1 MDKNQATGFIL
12 ISILMIAYF
21 WLFADAPQQP
31 ENIEGNP
38 IEQNDSKQA
47 ETNIQAKEKAIEY
60 QNDSTLNQALV
71 NQFGAFASVAKGES
85 SVSTFNTETL
95 TIKFNSKGGRIKS
108 VELKDFETFDGQ
120 PLIITNE
127 EDEEKELLFNTA
139 NGTINLYDLYFEM
152 EGSPQRDLGNGD
164 TIQIKF
170 TANVAPNKSIEQ
182 IYTLSGNQY
191 QVGYNLAFNGFT
203 NEILGDQLTL
213 QWNKKMR
220 KFEKDLE
227 QSRTKVT
234 MNYYSEEEGMDGL
247 SERSEEESEEIAEP
261 VKWFSFKQ
269 NFFMEA
275 FISEIPLKRAEF
287 ATDIEGLSD
296 EYVKRGKAKVEIPL
310 AEVTNKAGEFKYYFG
325 PNNYK
330 TLQKVAP
337 DFEENVYLGWFP
349 ISLVNKYIIINVFY
363 ILEKYISSYGW
374 IIIILVL
381 LIKLALSPL
390 SYKSYVS
397 MAKTKVLKPQLDE
410 IKEKHGGDMQK
421 AQADQ
426 MELYRKVGVNP
437 LSGCIPLLLQMPI
450 LFAMFYFFPS
460 SIELRQESFLWAT
473 DLSTYDSV
481 LNLPFEIPFYGDH
494 VSLFTILM
502 TLSTLLITW
511 SQGQVSSVQGP
522 MKNIQYFMPVIFM
535 FVLNSF
541 PAALSFYYLI
551 ANLITFGQQTLI
563 RRMIDEDKII
573 AILEENKKKNANK
586 KTSKFQQRLQE
597 AMKASEEAKKEKDKG
612 KNQKKKKK

>member
-1 MDKNQATGFIL
+1 MDKNQATGLIL

-21 WLFADAPQQP
+21 WFFADTPQQP
-31 ENIEGNP
+31 ENIESNQV
-38 IEQNDSKQA
+38 EQNDQQSQ
-47 ETNIQAKEKAIEY
+47 EPISSSNTESTTAIE
-60 QNDSTLNQALV
+60 NDSSLNQAIV
-71 NQFGAFASVAKGES
+71 NQYGAFAGIAKGES
-85 SVSTFNTETL
+85 KISTFNTETL
-95 TIKFNSKGGRIKS
+95 AIQFDSKGGRVKS
-108 VELKDFETFDGQ
+108 VQLKEFETFDGQ
-120 PLIITNE
+120 PLIITNQ

-139 NGTINLYDLYFEM
+139 SGEVNLFDLYFEM
-152 EGSPQRDLGNGD
+152 QGSPTRTLSNGD
-164 TIQIKF
+164 TIQVKF
-170 TANVAPNKSIEQ
+170 VAQLAPNKSIEQ

-191 QVGYNLAFNGFT
+191 QVGYSLAFNGFT

-213 QWNKKMR
+213 RWNKKMR
-220 KFEKDLE
+220 KFEKDLA

-247 SERSEEESEEIAEP
+247 SERSDEDSEEIAAP

-275 FISEIPLKRAEF
+275 LITDIPMKRAEF
-287 ATDIEGLSD
+287 ATDVEDLSD

-349 ISLVNKYIIINVFY
+349 ISLVNKYVIINVFY
-363 ILEKYISSYGW
+363 VLEKYISSYGL
-374 IIIILVL
+374 IIIILVF

-426 MELYRKVGVNP
+426 MDLYRKVGVNP

-460 SIELRQESFLWAT
+460 SIELRQESFLWAS

-481 LNLPFEIPFYGDH
+481 LSLPFEIPFYGDH

-597 AMKASEEAKKEKDKG
+597 AMKASEEAKKEKDK
-612 KNQKKKKK
+612 KNKKKKK

>member
-1 MDKNQATGFIL
+1 MDKNQATGLIL

-21 WLFADAPQQP
+21 WFFADTPQQP
-31 ENIEGNP
+31 ENIEGNQ
-38 IEQNDSKQA
+38 IEQNDQQKENSTSK
-47 ETNIQAKEKAIEY
+47 ETNEVTNVIE
-60 QNDSTLNQALV
+60 NDSSLNQALV
-71 NQFGAFASVAKGES
+71 NQFGAFAGVAKGES
-85 SVSTFNTETL
+85 QVSTFNTETL
-95 TIKFNSKGGRIKS
+95 AIQFDSKGGRIKN
-108 VELKDFETFDGQ
+108 VELKNFKTHDGQ
-120 PLIITNE
+120 PLIISNQ

-139 NGTINLYDLYFEM
+139 SGEVNLYDLYFEM
-152 EGSPQRDLGNGD
+152 QGSPQRQLSNGD

-170 TANVAPNKSIEQ
+170 VAQLASGKSIEQ
-182 IYTLSGNQY
+182 IYTLSGDQY
-191 QVGYNLAFNGFT
+191 QVGYSLAFNGLN

-213 QWNKKMR
+213 RWNKKMR

-227 QSRTKVT
+227 QSRMKVT

-247 SERSEEESEEIAEP
+247 SERSEEDNEEISEP

-275 FISEIPLKRAEF
+275 LITDIPMKRAEF

-296 EYVKRGKAKVEIPL
+296 DYVKRGKAKVEIPL

-349 ISLVNKYIIINVFY
+349 ISLVNKYVIINVFY
-363 ILEKYISSYGW
+363 VLEKYISNYGL
-374 IIIILVL
+374 IIIILVF

-426 MELYRKVGVNP
+426 MDLYRKVGVNP

-450 LFAMFYFFPS
+450 LFAMFYFFAS

-481 LNLPFEIPFYGDH
+481 LSLPFEIPFYGDH

-573 AILEENKKKNANK
+573 AILEENKKKNVNK

-597 AMKASEEAKKEKDKG
+597 AMKASEEAKKDKEK
-612 KNQKKKKK
+612 NKKKKK

>member
-1 MDKNQATGFIL
+1 MDKNQATGLIL

-21 WLFADAPQQP
+21 WFFADTPQQP
-31 ENIEGNP
+31 ENIEGNQQV
-38 IEQNDSKQA
+38 EQNDQKQQETTTTPQQEVA
-47 ETNIQAKEKAIEY
+47 EYE
-60 QNDSTLNQALV
+60 NDSTLNQALV

-85 SVSTFNTETL
+85 NTTKFNTETL
-95 TIKFNSKGGRIKS
+95 AIEFDSKGGRIKR

-120 PLIITNE
+120 PLIITNQ
-127 EDEEKELLFNTA
+127 EDEDKQLLFNTA
-139 NGTINLYDLYFEM
+139 AGEVNLYDLYFEM
-152 EGSPQRDLGNGD
+152 EGSPQRQLSNGD

-170 TANVAPNKSIEQ
+170 VANIAPNKSIEQ

-213 QWNKKMR
+213 LWNKKMR

-247 SERSEEESEEIAEP
+247 SERSEEDSEEVAEP

-275 FISEIPLKRAEF
+275 LITDIPMKRAEF
-287 ATDIEGLSD
+287 ATDIEDLSD
-296 EYVKRGKAKVEIPL
+296 DYVKRGKAKVEIPL
-310 AEVTNKAGEFKYYFG
+310 AEVANKAGEFKYYFG

-363 ILEKYISSYGW
+363 VLEKYISSYGW

-481 LNLPFEIPFYGDH
+481 LSLPFEIPFYGDH

-597 AMKASEEAKKEKDKG
+597 AMKASEEAKKEKS
-612 KNQKKKKK
+612 KNKKKKK

>member
-1 MDKNQATGFIL
+1 MDKNQATGLIL

-21 WLFADAPQQP
+21 WFFAETPQQP
-31 ENIEGNP
+31 ENIDGNQVEQTDQEQSKVQSDP
-38 IEQNDSKQA
+38 KTAAVIETDS
-47 ETNIQAKEKAIEY
+47 
-60 QNDSTLNQALV
+60 SLNQALIS
-71 NQFGAFASVAKGES
+71 QFGAFATAAKGES
-85 SVSTFNTETL
+85 KVSTFNTETL
-95 TIKFNSKGGRIKS
+95 EIQFDSKGGEIKN
-108 VELKDFETFDGQ
+108 VELKDFKTHDGQ
-120 PLIITNE
+120 PLIITNDV
-127 EDEEKELLFNTA
+127 DEEKELLFNTA
-139 NGTINLYDLYFEM
+139 SGQVNVYDLYFEM
-152 EGSPQRDLGNGD
+152 EGSPKRDLSESD
-164 TIQIKF
+164 TVQIKF
-170 TANVAPNKSIEQ
+170 VAQIAENKSIEQ
-182 IYTLSGNQY
+182 IYTLSGDQY
-191 QVGYNLAFNGFT
+191 QVGYSVAFNGFT

-213 QWNKKMR
+213 RWNKKMR

-227 QSRTKVT
+227 QSRVKVT
-234 MNYYSEEEGMDGL
+234 MNYYSEQEGMDGL
-247 SERSEEESEEIAEP
+247 SERSEEDSEEIAEP
-261 VKWFSFKQ
+261 IKWFSFKQ

-275 FISEIPLKRAEF
+275 FITDIPMKRAEF

-296 EYVKRGKAKVEIPL
+296 DYVKRGKAKVEIPL
-310 AEVTNKAGEFKYYFG
+310 AEVTNKAGQFKYYFG

-330 TLQKVAP
+330 ALQKVAP

-363 ILEKYISSYGW
+363 ILEQYISSYGW

-460 SIELRQESFLWAT
+460 SIELRQESFLWAS

-481 LNLPFEIPFYGDH
+481 LSLPFEIPFYGDH

-522 MKNIQYFMPVIFM
+522 MKNVQYFMPVIFM

-551 ANLITFGQQTLI
+551 ANMITFGQQTLI

-597 AMKASEEAKKEKDKG
+597 AMKASEEAKKGKSKG
-612 KNQKKKKK
+612 KKK

>member
-1 MDKNQATGFIL
+1 
-12 ISILMIAYF
+12 
-21 WLFADAPQQP
+21 
-31 ENIEGNP
+31 
-38 IEQNDSKQA
+38 
-47 ETNIQAKEKAIEY
+47 
-60 QNDSTLNQALV
+60 
-71 NQFGAFASVAKGES
+71 
-85 SVSTFNTETL
+85 
-95 TIKFNSKGGRIKS
+95 
-108 VELKDFETFDGQ
+108 
-120 PLIITNE
+120 
-127 EDEEKELLFNTA
+127 
-139 NGTINLYDLYFEM
+139 
-152 EGSPQRDLGNGD
+152 
-164 TIQIKF
+164 
-170 TANVAPNKSIEQ
+170 
-182 IYTLSGNQY
+182 
-191 QVGYNLAFNGFT
+191 
-203 NEILGDQLTL
+203 
-213 QWNKKMR
+213 
-220 KFEKDLE
+220 
-227 QSRTKVT
+227 
-234 MNYYSEEEGMDGL
+234 
-247 SERSEEESEEIAEP
+247 
-261 VKWFSFKQ
+261 
-269 NFFMEA
+269 MEA
-275 FISEIPLKRAEF
+275 LITDIPMKRAEF
-287 ATDIEGLSD
+287 ATDIEGLTD
-296 EYVKRGKAKVEIPL
+296 DYVKRGKAKVEIPL

-330 TLQKVAP
+330 TLQKVGP

-349 ISLVNKYIIINVFY
+349 ISLVNKYVIINVFY

-481 LNLPFEIPFYGDH
+481 LSLPFEIPFYGDH

-522 MKNIQYFMPVIFM
+522 MKNIQYLMPVIFM

-573 AILEENKKKNANK
+573 AILEENKKKNVNK

-597 AMKASEEAKKEKDKG
+597 AMKASEEAKKQKG
-612 KNQKKKKK
+612 KNKKK

>member
-1 MDKNQATGFIL
+1 MDKNQATGLIL

-21 WLFADAPQQP
+21 WFFADTPQQP
-31 ENIEGNP
+31 ENIEGNQV
-38 IEQNDSKQA
+38 EQNDQKQEEPA
-47 ETNIQAKEKAIEY
+47 PEQETEVEEFES
-60 QNDSTLNQALV
+60 DSSLNQALV
-71 NQFGAFASVAKGES
+71 QKYGAFASVAKGES
-85 SVSTFNTETL
+85 EITTFDTETL
-95 TIKFNSKGGRIKS
+95 AIQFNSKGGRVKS
-108 VELKDFETFDGQ
+108 VELKDFKTFDGQ

-127 EDEEKELLFNTA
+127 EDEEKELLFNTSA
-139 NGTINLYDLYFEM
+139 GAVNLYDLHFEM
-152 EGSPQRDLGNGD
+152 EGSPSRNLSNGD

-170 TANVAPNKSIEQ
+170 VANIAPNKSIEQ

-191 QVGYNLAFNGFT
+191 QVGYSLAFNGFT

-213 QWNKKMR
+213 RWNKKMR

-247 SERSEEESEEIAEP
+247 SERSDDDSEEVSEA

-269 NFFMEA
+269 NFFTEA
-275 FISEIPLKRAEF
+275 LITDIPMKRAEF
-287 ATDIEGLSD
+287 STDIEGLSD
-296 EYVKRGKAKVEIPL
+296 DYVKRGKAKMEIPL
-310 AEVTNKAGEFKYYFG
+310 AEVSNKAGEFKYYFG

-330 TLQKVAP
+330 ILQKVAP

-363 ILEKYISSYGW
+363 VLEKYISSYGW

-426 MELYRKVGVNP
+426 MDLYRKVGVNP

-460 SIELRQESFLWAT
+460 SIELRQESFLWAS

-481 LNLPFEIPFYGDH
+481 LSLPFEIPFYGDH

-535 FVLNSF
+535 FVLNNF

-597 AMKASEEAKKEKDKG
+597 AMKASEEAKKEKEKG
-612 KNQKKKKK
+612 KNKKKKK

>member
-1 MDKNQATGFIL
+1 MDKNQATGLIL

-21 WLFADAPQQP
+21 WFFADAPQQP
-31 ENIEGNP
+31 EDIEGNQQV
-38 IEQNDSKQA
+38 EQNDQKQE
-47 ETNIQAKEKAIEY
+47 ETSASQKQDAVEY
-60 QNDSTLNQALV
+60 ENDSTLNQSLI
-71 NQFGAFASVAKGES
+71 NQFGAFANVAKGES
-85 SVSTFNTETL
+85 NISTFNTETL
-95 TIKFNSKGGRIKS
+95 AIQFNSKGGRIKN
-108 VELKDFETFDGQ
+108 VELKDFKTFDGQ
-120 PLIITNE
+120 PLIITNQ
-127 EDEEKELLFNTA
+127 EDEDKQLLFNTA
-139 NGTINLYDLYFEM
+139 VGEVNLYDLYFEM
-152 EGSPQRDLGNGD
+152 EGSPKRELSNGD

-170 TANVAPNKSIEQ
+170 VANIGPNKSIEQ

-213 QWNKKMR
+213 RWNKKMR

-247 SERSEEESEEIAEP
+247 SERSDDDSEEVAEP

-275 FISEIPLKRAEF
+275 LITDIPMKRAEF
-287 ATDIEGLSD
+287 ATDIEDLSSD
-296 EYVKRGKAKVEIPL
+296 YVKRGKAKVEIPL

-363 ILEKYISSYGW
+363 VLEKYISSYGW

-481 LNLPFEIPFYGDH
+481 LSLPFEIPFYGDH

-597 AMKASEEAKKEKDKG
+597 AMKASEEAKKEKG
-612 KNQKKKKK
+612 KNKKKKK

>member
-1 MDKNQATGFIL
+1 MDKNQATGLIL

-21 WLFADAPQQP
+21 WFFADTPQQP
-31 ENIEGNP
+31 ENIEGNQQV
-38 IEQNDSKQA
+38 EQNDQKQ
-47 ETNIQAKEKAIEY
+47 KESTTSQPQEIFEY
-60 QNDSTLNQALV
+60 ENDSSLNQALV
-71 NQFGAFASVAKGES
+71 NQYGAFATVAKGES
-85 SVSTFNTETL
+85 NISTFNTETL
-95 TIKFNSKGGRIKS
+95 SIQFNSKGGRIKS
-108 VELKDFETFDGQ
+108 VELKDFKTFDGQ
-120 PLIITNE
+120 PLIITNQ

-139 NGTINLYDLYFEM
+139 NGVINLYDLYFEM
-152 EGSPQRDLGNGD
+152 EDSPQRELSNGD
-164 TIQIKF
+164 TVKIKF
-170 TANVAPNKSIEQ
+170 VAKIAPNKSIEQ
-182 IYTLSGNQY
+182 VYTLSGNQY

-213 QWNKKMR
+213 RWNKKMR

-247 SERSEEESEEIAEP
+247 SERSDDDSEEVAEP
-261 VKWFSFKQ
+261 IKWFSFKQ

-275 FISEIPLKRAEF
+275 LITDIPMKRAEF
-287 ATDIEGLSD
+287 ATDIEGLSAD
-296 EYVKRGKAKVEIPL
+296 YVKRGKAKVEIPL

-330 TLQKVAP
+330 ILQKVAP

-363 ILEKYISSYGW
+363 VLEKYISSYGW

-481 LNLPFEIPFYGDH
+481 LSLPFEIPFYGDH

-563 RRMIDEDKII
+563 RRMIDEDKILK
-573 AILEENKKKNANK
+573 ILEENKKKNVNK

-597 AMKASEEAKKEKDKG
+597 AMKASEEAKKEKG
-612 KNQKKKKK
+612 KKKKK

>member
-1 MDKNQATGFIL
+1 MDKNQATGLIL

-21 WLFADAPQQP
+21 WFFAEEPKIP
-31 ENIEGNP
+31 ENGEDTK
-38 IEQNDSKQA
+38 IEQIDESQI
-47 ETNIQAKEKAIEY
+47 ETTRTPEVKEFK
-60 QNDSTLNQALV
+60 NDSTV
-71 NQFGAFASVAKGES
+71 NQELINQYGAFATVAKGES
-85 SVSTFNTETL
+85 EITTFNTDKLQISFDT
-95 TIKFNSKGGRIKS
+95 KGGRINS
-108 VELKDFETFDGQ
+108 VELKDFETFDGK
-120 PLIITNE
+120 PITITQQA
-127 EDEEKELLFNTA
+127 DEEKELIFNTA
-139 NGTINLYDLYFEM
+139 TGPVNLYDLYFELVDA
-152 EGSPQRDLGNGD
+152 PKRQITDGD
-164 TIQIKF
+164 TIQFKY
-170 TANVAPNKSIEQ
+170 VAQIDANKSIEQ

-191 QVGYNLAFNGFT
+191 EVGYAVAFNGFT

-213 QWNKKMR
+213 RWNKKMR

-227 QSRTKVT
+227 QSRVKATV
-234 MNYYSEEEGMDGL
+234 NYYSETEGMDGL
-247 SERSEEESEEIAEP
+247 SERSEDDSEQLTEA

-275 FISEIPLKRAEF
+275 IITDIPMNRAEF
-287 ATDIEGLSD
+287 STNIEDLSD
-296 EYVKRGKAKVEIPL
+296 DYVKRGTAKVEI
-310 AEVTNKAGEFKYYFG
+310 AYSEFQNKAAEFKYYFG

-330 TLQKVAP
+330 ALQKVAP

-349 ISLVNKYIIINVFY
+349 ISLVNKYVIINVFY
-363 ILEKYISSYGW
+363 VLEKYISNYGV

-460 SIELRQESFLWAT
+460 SIELRQEAFLWAS
-473 DLSTYDSV
+473 DLSTYDSIV
-481 LNLPFEIPFYGDH
+481 NLPFEIPFYGDH

-502 TLSTLLITW
+502 TASTLLITW

-522 MKNIQYFMPVIFM
+522 MKNIQYLMPIIFM

-573 AILEENKKKNANK
+573 KILEENKKKNANK

-597 AMKASEEAKKEKDKG
+597 AMKASEEAKKGKSKG
-612 KNQKKKKK
+612 KKK

>member
-1 MDKNQATGFIL
+1 MDKNQATGLIL

-21 WLFADAPQQP
+21 WFFADAPQQP
-31 ENIEGNP
+31 ENIEPNK
-38 IEQNDSKQA
+38 IEQNDQQVESNSSSTSESTA
-47 ETNIQAKEKAIEY
+47 VI
-60 QNDSTLNQALV
+60 QNDSSLNQAMV
-71 NQFGAFASVAKGES
+71 QKYGAFASLAKGES
-85 SVSTFNTETL
+85 QISTFDTETL
-95 TIKFNSKGGRIKS
+95 AIAFDSKGGRINR
-108 VELKDFETFDGQ
+108 VELKDFKTYDGQ
-120 PLIITNE
+120 PLIISNQ

-139 NGTINLYDLYFEM
+139 TGEVNLYDLHFEM
-152 EGSPQRDLGNGD
+152 KGSPKRNLSNGD
-164 TIQIKF
+164 SIQIKF
-170 TANVAPNKSIEQ
+170 VAQLAQGKSIEQ

-191 QVGYNLAFNGFT
+191 QVGYSLAFNGFS

-213 QWNKKMR
+213 RWNKKMR
-220 KFEKDLE
+220 KFEKDLA

-247 SERSEEESEEIAEP
+247 SERSDDDSEEIAEP

-275 FISEIPLKRAEF
+275 LITDIPMKRAEF

-296 EYVKRGKAKVEIPL
+296 DYVKRGKAKVEIPL

-349 ISLVNKYIIINVFY
+349 ISLVNKYVIINVFY
-363 ILEKYISSYGW
+363 VLEKYISNYGL
-374 IIIILVL
+374 IIIILVF

-426 MELYRKVGVNP
+426 MDLYRKVGVNP

-460 SIELRQESFLWAT
+460 SIELRQESFLWAS

-481 LNLPFEIPFYGDH
+481 LSLPFEIPFYGDH

-573 AILEENKKKNANK
+573 AILEENKKKNVNK

-597 AMKASEEAKKEKDKG
+597 AMKASEEAKKEKDK
-612 KNQKKKKK
+612 NKKKKK

>member
-1 MDKNQATGFIL
+1 MDKNQATGLVL

-21 WLFADAPQQP
+21 WFFADSPQQP
-31 ENIEGNP
+31 EDIESDK
-38 IEQNDSKQA
+38 IEQTDQNQA
-47 ETNIQAKEKAIEY
+47 ESSTPEKQEAQSVTEV
-60 QNDSTLNQALV
+60 QNDSTINQALV
-71 NQFGAFASVAKGES
+71 NQYGAFAKVAKGES
-85 SVSTFNTETL
+85 KTSTFNTETL
-95 TIKFNSKGGRIKS
+95 AIQFDSKGGRIKN
-108 VELKDFETFDGQ
+108 VELRDFKTYDGQ
-120 PLIITNE
+120 PLIITNQK
-127 EDEEKELLFNTA
+127 DEEKELLFNTPTGA
-139 NGTINLYDLYFEM
+139 INLYDLYFEM
-152 EGSPQRDLGNGD
+152 QGSPKRQLSNGD
-164 TIQIKF
+164 TVEIKF
-170 TANVAPNKSIEQ
+170 IAQLSPNKSIEQ
-182 IYTLSGNQY
+182 VYTISGNQY
-191 QVGYNLAFNGFT
+191 EVGYDLAFNGFT

-213 QWNKKMR
+213 RWNKKMR

-247 SERSEEESEEIAEP
+247 SERSDDDSEEISEAM
-261 VKWFSFKQ
+261 KWFSFKQ

-275 FISEIPLKRAEF
+275 LITDIPMKRAEF
-287 ATDIEGLSD
+287 ATNIEDLSD

-310 AEVTNKAGEFKYYFG
+310 AEVTNKTGEFKYYFG

-330 TLQKVAP
+330 SLQKVAP

-349 ISLVNKYIIINVFY
+349 ISLVNKYVIINVFY
-363 ILEKYISSYGW
+363 VLEKYISSYGW

-473 DLSTYDSV
+473 DLSTYDSI
-481 LNLPFEIPFYGDH
+481 LSLPFEIPFYGDH

-522 MKNIQYFMPVIFM
+522 MKNIQYLMPVIFM
-535 FVLNSF
+535 FVLNNF

-563 RRMIDEDKII
+563 RRMIDEDKIKQ
-573 AILEENKKKNANK
+573 ILEENKKKNVNK

-597 AMKASEEAKKEKDKG
+597 AMKASEEAKKDKEK
-612 KNQKKKKK
+612 NKKKKK

>member
-1 MDKNQATGFIL
+1 MDKNQATGLIL

-21 WLFADAPQQP
+21 WFFADAPQQP
-31 ENIEGNP
+31 ENIESNQV
-38 IEQNDSKQA
+38 EQNDQQEKEIKTSD
-47 ETNIQAKEKAIEY
+47 NINQSAAAIES
-60 QNDSTLNQALV
+60 DSSLNQALI
-71 NQFGAFASVAKGES
+71 NQFGVFANVAKGES
-85 SVSTFNTETL
+85 QISSFNTETL
-95 TIKFNSKGGRIKS
+95 NIQFNSKGGRISK
-108 VELKDFETFDGQ
+108 VELKEFETHDGQ
-120 PLIITNE
+120 PLIITNQ
-127 EDEEKELLFNTA
+127 EDEEKELLFNTSTGA
-139 NGTINLYDLYFEM
+139 INLYDLHFEM
-152 EGSPQRDLGNGD
+152 EGSPKRELSNGD
-164 TIQIKF
+164 TIEVKF
-170 TANVAPNKSIEQ
+170 VAQVAPNKSIEQ

-191 QVGYNLAFNGFT
+191 QVGYSLAFNGFT

-227 QSRTKVT
+227 QSRMKVT

-247 SERSEEESEEIAEP
+247 SERSEEDNEELAEP
-261 VKWFSFKQ
+261 IKWFSFKQ

-275 FISEIPLKRAEF
+275 LISDIPMKRAEF

-296 EYVKRGKAKVEIPL
+296 DYVKRGKAKVEIPL
-310 AEVTNKAGEFKYYFG
+310 AEVSNKAGEFKYYFG

-363 ILEKYISSYGW
+363 VLEKYISSYGW

-426 MELYRKVGVNP
+426 MDLYRKVGVNP

-460 SIELRQESFLWAT
+460 SIELRQESFLWAS

-481 LNLPFEIPFYGDH
+481 LSLPFEIPFYGDH

-522 MKNIQYFMPVIFM
+522 MKNIQYLMPVIFM

-563 RRMIDEDKII
+563 RRMIDEDKIH

-597 AMKASEEAKKEKDKG
+597 AMKASEEAKKEKDK
-612 KNQKKKKK
+612 NKKKKK

>member
-1 MDKNQATGFIL
+1 MDKNQATGLIL

-21 WLFADAPQQP
+21 WFFADAPQQP
-31 ENIEGNP
+31 ENIEGNQQV
-38 IEQNDSKQA
+38 EQNDQKQE
-47 ETNIQAKEKAIEY
+47 ETSASQKQDAVEY
-60 QNDSTLNQALV
+60 ENDSTLNQSLI

-85 SVSTFNTETL
+85 NISTFNTETL
-95 TIKFNSKGGRIKS
+95 AIQFNSKGGRIKS
-108 VELKDFETFDGQ
+108 VELKDFKTFDGQ
-120 PLIITNE
+120 PLIITNQ
-127 EDEEKELLFNTA
+127 EDEDKQLLFNTA
-139 NGTINLYDLYFEM
+139 VGEVNLYDLYFEM
-152 EGSPQRDLGNGD
+152 EGSPKRELSNGD

-170 TANVAPNKSIEQ
+170 VANIGPNKSIEQ

-213 QWNKKMR
+213 RWNKKMR

-247 SERSEEESEEIAEP
+247 SERSDDDSEEVAEP

-275 FISEIPLKRAEF
+275 LITDIPMKRAEF
-287 ATDIEGLSD
+287 ATDIEDLSSD
-296 EYVKRGKAKVEIPL
+296 YVKRGKAKVEIPL

-363 ILEKYISSYGW
+363 VLEKYISSYGW

-481 LNLPFEIPFYGDH
+481 LSLPFEIPFYGDH

-597 AMKASEEAKKEKDKG
+597 AMKASEEAKKEKG
-612 KNQKKKKK
+612 KNKKKKK

>member
-1 MDKNQATGFIL
+1 MDKNQATGLIL

-21 WLFADAPQQP
+21 WFFADTPKQP
-31 ENIEGNP
+31 ENIEGNQV
-38 IEQNDSKQA
+38 EQNDQQQEEAYSQKSNSTSEI
-47 ETNIQAKEKAIEY
+47 ET
-60 QNDSTLNQALV
+60 DSSLNQSLV
-71 NQFGAFASVAKGES
+71 NQFGVFAGVAKGES
-85 SVSTFNTETL
+85 NVSTFNTETL
-95 TIKFNSKGGRIKS
+95 VIQFDSKGGTIKN
-108 VELKDFETFDGQ
+108 VELKDFKTHDGQ
-120 PLIITNE
+120 PLIINHQD
-127 EDEEKELLFNTA
+127 DEEKELLFNTA
-139 NGTINLYDLYFEM
+139 TGPVNLYDLYFEM
-152 EGSPQRDLGNGD
+152 QGSPKRELTNGD

-170 TANVAPNKSIEQ
+170 VAQLAPNKSIEQ
-182 IYTLSGNQY
+182 IYTLSGNHY
-191 QVGYNLAFNGFT
+191 QVGYSLAFNGFT

-213 QWNKKMR
+213 RWNKKMR

-227 QSRTKVT
+227 QSRVKAT

-247 SERSEEESEEIAEP
+247 SERSEDDSEEIAEP
-261 VKWFSFKQ
+261 IKWFSFKQ
-269 NFFMEA
+269 NFFTEA
-275 FISEIPLKRAEF
+275 LITDIPMKRAEF
-287 ATDIEGLSD
+287 ATNIEDLSSD
-296 EYVKRGKAKVEIPL
+296 YVKRGKVKVEIPL

-330 TLQKVAP
+330 ILQEVAP

-363 ILEKYISSYGW
+363 ILEKYISNYGL
-374 IIIILVL
+374 IIIILVF

-426 MELYRKVGVNP
+426 MDLYRKVGVNP

-460 SIELRQESFLWAT
+460 SIELRQESFLWAS

-481 LNLPFEIPFYGDH
+481 LSLPFEIPFYGDH

-573 AILEENKKKNANK
+573 AILEENKKKNVNK

-597 AMKASEEAKKEKDKG
+597 AMKASEEAKKEKE
-612 KNQKKKKK
+612 KNKKKKK

>member
-1 MDKNQATGFIL
+1 MDKNQATGLIL

-21 WLFADAPQQP
+21 WFFAEAPQQP
-31 ENIEGNP
+31 ENIEGNQV
-38 IEQNDSKQA
+38 EQNDQSQA
-47 ETNIQAKEKAIEY
+47 QSNTKDETPEENQEIE
-60 QNDSTLNQALV
+60 NDSSLSQALI
-71 NQFGAFASVAKGES
+71 NKYGNFASLTKGES
-85 SVSTFNTETL
+85 EITTFNTETL
-95 TIKFNSKGGRIKS
+95 EIKFDSKGGRLNK
-108 VELKDFETFDGQ
+108 VELKEFKTHDGQ
-120 PLIITNE
+120 PLIITNQ
-127 EDEEKELLFNTA
+127 EDEDKQLLFNTA
-139 NGTINLYDLYFEM
+139 NGQINLYDLHFEM
-152 EGSPQRDLGNGD
+152 QGSPKKNLSNGD
-164 TIQIKF
+164 SIQIKF
-170 TANVAPNKSIEQ
+170 VARLEDNKSIEQ
-182 IYTLSGNQY
+182 IYTLSGDQY
-191 QVGYNLAFNGFT
+191 EVGYSLAFNGFT

-213 QWNKKMR
+213 RWNKKMR

-227 QSRTKVT
+227 QTRMKET
-234 MNYYSEEEGMDGL
+234 MNYYTEEDGMDGL
-247 SERSEEESEEIAEP
+247 SERSEDDSEEVSEP
-261 VKWFSFKQ
+261 VKWFSFRQ

-275 FISEIPLKRAEF
+275 LITDIPMKRAEF

-296 EYVKRGKAKVEIPL
+296 DYVKRGKAKVEIPL

-330 TLQKVAP
+330 ILQKVAP
-337 DFEENVYLGWFP
+337 EFEENVYLGWFP

-363 ILEKYISSYGW
+363 VLEKYISSYGW

-481 LNLPFEIPFYGDH
+481 LSLPFEIPFYGDH

-522 MKNIQYFMPVIFM
+522 MKNIQYLMPVIFM

-573 AILEENKKKNANK
+573 AILEENKKKNVNK

-597 AMKASEEAKKEKDKG
+597 AMKASEEAKKEKE
-612 KNQKKKKK
+612 KNKKKKK

>member
-1 MDKNQATGFIL
+1 MDKNQATGLIL

-21 WLFADAPQQP
+21 WFFADSPQQP
-31 ENIEGNP
+31 ENIESNQV
-38 IEQNDSKQA
+38 EQNDQQQEESSPSSTTDN
-47 ETNIQAKEKAIEY
+47 TNTIES
-60 QNDSTLNQALV
+60 DSSLNQALV
-71 NQFGAFASVAKGES
+71 NQFGAFAGIAKGDS
-85 SVSTFNTETL
+85 KTSTFNTETL
-95 TIKFNSKGGRIKS
+95 AIQFDSKGGRIKN
-108 VELKDFETFDGQ
+108 VELKDFKTYDGQ
-120 PLIITNE
+120 PLIITNQK
-127 EDEEKELLFNTA
+127 DEEKELLFNTA
-139 NGTINLYDLYFEM
+139 TGAINLYDLYFEM
-152 EGSPQRDLGNGD
+152 QGSPKRQLGNGD
-164 TIQIKF
+164 TVEIKF
-170 TANVAPNKSIEQ
+170 IAQLAPNKSIEQ
-182 IYTLSGNQY
+182 VYTLSGNQY
-191 QVGYNLAFNGFT
+191 EVGYDLAFNGFT

-213 QWNKKMR
+213 RWNKKMR

-247 SERSEEESEEIAEP
+247 SERSDDDSEEISEA

-275 FISEIPLKRAEF
+275 LITDIPMKRAEF
-287 ATDIEGLSD
+287 ATNIEDLSD

-330 TLQKVAP
+330 SLQEVAP

-349 ISLVNKYIIINVFY
+349 ISLVNKYVIINVFY
-363 ILEKYISSYGW
+363 VLEKYISSYGW

-473 DLSTYDSV
+473 DLSTYDSI
-481 LNLPFEIPFYGDH
+481 LSLPFEIPFYGDH

-522 MKNIQYFMPVIFM
+522 MKNIQYLMPVIFM

-563 RRMIDEDKII
+563 RRMIDEDKIKQ
-573 AILEENKKKNANK
+573 ILEENKKKNVNK

-597 AMKASEEAKKEKDKG
+597 AMKASEEAKKEKE
-612 KNQKKKKK
+612 KNKKKKK